1 MGIFDVG
8 NVLDTFGLGG
18 AGGAQ
23 AAGRAGTLQ
32 AEARREA
39 AGLQADAIR
48 SLLPM
53 LQERMGITEAQFQPF
68 MSAGTG
74 AISGLQRGFQAP
86 GGTTAGGMEDVL
98 SGIIRGD
105 TFGSLIGE
113 RQRSV
118 EGQLS
123 AGGLTR
129 SGTALTEAA
138 NIPTDLALQLEN
150 QLFGRQFGAEQE
162 RISGLETLFQGGL
175 TSTAQGTAASGNLMQ
190 SIIAAI
196 TGAASAEAGG
206 ITGGAEAEASGILGA
221 EQARAGALQNIMNL
235 GGSLGAASILKFSDP
250 RLKTNIRVIGKI
262 GPLDLAEWEWIP
274 ELKDTIVNEF
284 PTMGYLSTQVK
295 ELFPDLVEE
304 FGGYD
309 VINYPEVNERLSC
322 H

>member
-1 MGIFDVG
+1 MAVFDVG
-8 NVLDTFGLGG
+8 NVLDEFGLGG
-18 AGGAQ
+18 AGGAE

-32 AEARREA
+32 AEAYREA
-39 AGLQADAIR
+39 GTLQADAIR

-53 LQERMGITEAQFQPF
+53 LRERMGITQGQFQPF
-68 MSAGTG
+68 MEAGTG

-98 SGIIRGD
+98 SSIIGGG
-105 TFGSLIGE
+105 TFQSLVGE
-113 RQRSV
+113 RQRGV
-118 EGQLS
+118 QGQLA

-138 NIPTDLALQLEN
+138 RIPTDLALDLEN
-150 QLFGRQFGAEQE
+150 QLFGRQFGAEQV
-162 RISGLETLFQGGL
+162 RISGLENLFQGGL
-175 TSTAQGTAASGNLMQ
+175 SATDQGAAASGNLMQ
-190 SIIAAI
+190 NIINAI
-196 TGAASAEAGG
+196 TGAAGAEAGG

-221 EQARAGALQNIMNL
+221 EQARAAALQNAMNL
-235 GGSLGAASILKFSDP
+235 GGGVGAALAFSDP

-262 GPLDLAEWEWIP
+262 GPLDLVEWDWIP

-284 PTMGYLSTQVK
+284 PTMGYLSTQVR
-295 ELFPDLVEE
+295 ELYPDLVEE